1 MESMEKTNLMKGWD
15 LEVTDGTFEIV
26 NRAADGER
34 RFFRIVPGAYAPI
47 VEEEPELAFPVP
59 NATYVN
65 SRAEPATP
73 DMRIKGIIVKEIP
86 GGKVIYRANL
96 TNFFG
101 KDSGQLIDGG
111 NAIEVEGNRY
121 FLYRL
126 MYENKARML
135 GYIAFYKPEPT
146 SKVEVIDASDLC

>member
-1 MESMEKTNLMKGWD
+1 MEKVITPLMKGWN
-15 LEVTDGTFEIV
+15 LEQEGTTFRIV
-26 NRAADGER
+26 NRDDAGNK
-34 RFFRIVPGAYAPI
+34 RFFEIIEGSYSPI
-47 VEEEPELAFPVP
+47 INEEPELAFPVP

-73 DMRIKGIIVKEIP
+73 DMRIKGIIVKETP

-135 GYIAFYKPEPT
+135 G
-146 SKVEVIDASDLC
+146 L